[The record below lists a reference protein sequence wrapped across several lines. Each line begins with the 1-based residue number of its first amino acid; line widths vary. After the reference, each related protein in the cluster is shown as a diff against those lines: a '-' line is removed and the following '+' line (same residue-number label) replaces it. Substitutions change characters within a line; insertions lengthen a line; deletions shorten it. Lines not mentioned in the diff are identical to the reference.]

1 MTLVIGALAVGVPIG
16 IAAGR
21 WIWIAFA
28 GAGGFPAEPVVTAGA
43 VGLVLLLWLGNSLN
57 RLLPAVDFPFDLR
70 GGVNLST
77 FGFTLLV
84 ALQFATAWIIVHKG
98 SFRIVVNP
106 PPALLVR
113 NGQFQQDVMRHRVDE
128 VDVRAAVRGKG
139 FAGLEQVGAVVLEP
153 MADSASSRISAAV
166 KVS

>member
-1 MTLVIGALAVGVPIG
+1 LPPRTLAK
-16 IAAGR
+16 
-21 WIWIAFA
+21 WYAFDL
-28 GAGGFPAEPVVTAGA
+28 VVTVAFG
-43 VGLVLLLWLGNSLN
+43 
-57 RLLPAVDFPFDLR
+57 
-70 GGVNLST
+70 ST
-77 FGFTLLV
+77 FANGVLSKDVSIAQSVLGFTLLV

-166 KVS
+166 KVSSR